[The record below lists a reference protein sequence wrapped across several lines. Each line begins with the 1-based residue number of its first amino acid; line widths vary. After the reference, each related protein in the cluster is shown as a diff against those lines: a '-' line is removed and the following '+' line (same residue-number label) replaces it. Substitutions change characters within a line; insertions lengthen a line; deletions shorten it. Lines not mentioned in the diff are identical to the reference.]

1 MCYSPILIFMQR
13 DQTHYRACDKIKN
26 PRKHHDLTIPLLVEK
41 KSGNRYEIKC
51 ILVKAFFFLRVN

>member
-1 MCYSPILIFMQR
+1 MQR
-13 DQTHYRACDKIKN
+13 DQTHYRVCDKIKN